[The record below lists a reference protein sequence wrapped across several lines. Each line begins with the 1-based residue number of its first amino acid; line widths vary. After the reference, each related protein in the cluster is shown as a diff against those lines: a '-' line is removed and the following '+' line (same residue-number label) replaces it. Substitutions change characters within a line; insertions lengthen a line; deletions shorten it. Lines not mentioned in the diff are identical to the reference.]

1 MTARAALAA
10 AVLGGLVG
18 AAGCYTGSARTVSPA
33 ALAGEPGWTVVAGVP
48 FVAQSRDQDCGAAA
62 LTMVLSFWGV
72 SRDGVRAAGVDP
84 SAGDAERGIRAGQLR
99 DWARA
104 GGLDAFLVSGDLGD
118 LSSELGRGHPV
129 LVGLYKPY
137 GRGRVRPHYEVVV
150 GIHREKQR
158 ILTLDPSAGWREN
171 SLDGFAREWLP
182 AGRLALMIFPATGRP
197 TL

>member
-1 MTARAALAA
+1 MKARPVAAA
-10 AVLGGLVG
+10 AVLGGALA

-33 ALAGEPGWTVVAGVP
+33 ALAREPGWTLVAGVP
-48 FVAQSRDQDCGAAA
+48 FVPQSRQEDCGAAA
-62 LTMVLSFWGV
+62 LTMVLSYWAV
-72 SRDGVRAAGVDP
+72 SPEGVRAAGVDP

-104 GGLDAFLVSGDLGD
+104 SGLRAYLVSADLGD

-129 LVGLYKPY
+129 LVGLYTPY

-182 AGRLALMIFPATGRP
+182 AGRLALMIFPATGRA